1 MKKLAFLIIVS
12 SLIAAVVSFSGL
24 SQADKAK
31 PHAKGKAQKT
41 IPVVTGI
48 VDQHELSQS
57 LSLIGK
63 LDAEQSVFISSQ
75 VAGKISDILIKPDQ
89 DIQAGQVMVQLDDS
103 KAKAAT
109 AEAAAYLA
117 DEKRK
122 LKEFLKLISSNAITQ
137 TEIDAQRASVDIA
150 AARLAAAQADLDYH
164 SLNAPF
170 SGSAGLIDF
179 SVGKMISVG
188 TELLSFDNLSTMRL
202 DLQVP
207 EHYLSLL
214 SNGMKV
220 SAQSR
225 AWPSHEFNGEIVAI
239 DSRINQDTLN
249 LRVRVEFANPDNKLK
264 PGMMMAAT
272 LSFPAVSE
280 PVIPVQAI
288 EYSGTKRFVYLVDS
302 QNIAKRTEVNLGARI
317 DNEVLISEGLSVGDI
332 VVVQGLVNMRDG
344 VSVDVLEQQ
353 GTAEK
358 LAHEEDDSIVDS
370 DMHSENGSILG
381 SLSNPTAEVQQEKS

>member
-1 MKKLAFLIIVS
+1 MKKLAIVIIVS
-12 SLIAAVVSFSGL
+12 SVIAAVVSFSGL

-31 PHAKGKAQKT
+31 PHSQGKPQKT

-63 LDAEQSVFISSQ
+63 LDAEQSVYISSQ
-75 VAGKISDILIKPDQ
+75 VAGQISQILIKPDQ
-89 DIQAGQVMVQLDDS
+89 DIQAGQIIVQLDDA

-137 TEIDAQRASVDIA
+137 TEIDAQRASVDMA

-188 TELLSFDNLSTMRL
+188 TELLSFDDLSTMRL

-214 SNGMKV
+214 SNGMQV
-220 SAQSR
+220 TAQSR
-225 AWPSHEFNGEIVAI
+225 AWPSQEFNGEIIAI

-249 LRVRVEFANPDNKLK
+249 LRVRVQFVNPDNKLK

-272 LSFPAVSE
+272 LNFPAVSE

-302 QNIAKRTEVNLGARI
+302 NNVANRTEVILGARI
-317 DNEVLISEGLSVGDI
+317 DNEVLITEGLNISDN

-344 VSVDVLEQQ
+344 VSVDILEQQ
-353 GTAEK
+353 GTAPR
-358 LAHEEDDSIVDS
+358 LAHET
-370 DMHSENGSILG
+370 SEQTSETDADTTTN
-381 SLSNPTAEVQQEKS
+381 AVQEKS